1 MITSDAYLKI
11 LSSPDF
17 HIPVE
22 ANFIIGIENISIITK
37 KVKDQL
43 DTISGNKFTLKGF
56 DTLLTSPLFREELF
70 FATGVTLPGENI
82 SDGRVGFSAAGVSV
96 YGGLLS
102 SPVLKGRK
110 DLTNFQ
116 IALIETNQSFI
127 DYVMRPWIVAVSH
140 FGLFARSEQ
149 SESAQRQNFK
159 TTVTISFLDRTQIE
173 NGKDNKIRKKITF
186 FNAAPLSVDG
196 YETTYGNNK
205 STGVRFAKT
214 TWTYSNYSV
223 N

>member
-11 LSSPDF
+11 LSSPSF

-22 ANFIIGIENISIITK
+22 ANFVIGIKDISTITENIK
-37 KVKDQL
+37 NQL
-43 DTISGNKFTLKGF
+43 NTISGNKFTLKDF
-56 DTLLTSPLFREELF
+56 DTLLANPLFKEELF
-70 FATGVTLPGENI
+70 FATGVTLPGESI
-82 SDGRVGFSAAGVSV
+82 SDGRVGFAAAGAPV

-110 DLTNFQ
+110 DLSNFQ

-140 FGLFARSEQ
+140 FGLFARDEQ
-149 SESAQRQNFK
+149 NIAAQKQNFK
-159 TTVTISFLDRTQIE
+159 TTVIVNYLDRTQIE
-173 NGKDNKIRKKITF
+173 SEKDSKIRKKVTF

-223 N
+223 S

>member
-11 LSSPDF
+11 LSTPSF

-22 ANFIIGIENISIITK
+22 ANFIVGINNVSTIAERVTR
-37 KVKDQL
+37 QL
-43 DTISGNKFTLKGF
+43 NTISGNKLTLKGYE
-56 DTLLTSPLFREELF
+56 TILTNPLLKNELF
-70 FATGVTLPGENI
+70 FATGVTLPGESI

-102 SPVLKGRK
+102 SPILKGRK
-110 DLTNFQ
+110 DLSNFQ

-140 FGLFARSEQ
+140 FGLFARGEG
-149 SESAQRQNFK
+149 EGAQNQNFK
-159 TTVTISFLDRTQIE
+159 TTVTVNFLDRTEIE
-173 NGKDNKIRKKITF
+173 KDTDKKIRKSVTF

-196 YETTYGNNK
+196 YETSYGNNK

-223 N
+223 S